1 MCSFTITPPKNPPRA
16 EKCFDCPRMCGAVR
30 SSAAGFCRESD
41 KMRVAKIMVHRW
53 EEPCI
58 SGANGSGAVFFLGC
72 NLRCV
77 YCQNKKISRGGNG
90 TVYEP
95 ESLAREILKLQESG
109 VHNINLVT
117 PTHFASQIL
126 KTAEHLQGR
135 LRIPVVWNTSGYERE
150 ETVAKISP
158 FCKIFL
164 TDFKYFS
171 PEMSSRYSSC
181 PDYFENAIK
190 ALCKM
195 VSVTGAPKFDKNG
208 IMTSGVVVR
217 HLVLPRGYR
226 DSIKILE
233 EISSKIG
240 TENIVLSLMSQYT
253 PEFLDEGFPE
263 LNRRVTTFEYNKVVR
278 AAMELG
284 FGGYV
289 QDMSSADSS
298 YTPDF

>member
-1 MCSFTITPPKNPPRA
+1 
-16 EKCFDCPRMCGAVR
+16 
-30 SSAAGFCRESD
+30 
-41 KMRVAKIMVHRW
+41 
-53 EEPCI
+53 
-58 SGANGSGAVFFLGC
+58 
-72 NLRCV
+72 
-77 YCQNKKISRGGNG
+77 
-90 TVYEP
+90 
-95 ESLAREILKLQESG
+95 
-109 VHNINLVT
+109 
-117 PTHFASQIL
+117 
-126 KTAEHLQGR
+126 
-135 LRIPVVWNTSGYERE
+135 
-150 ETVAKISP
+150 
-158 FCKIFL
+158 
-164 TDFKYFS
+164 
-171 PEMSSRYSSC
+171 
-181 PDYFENAIK
+181 
-190 ALCKM
+190 M

-217 HLVLPRGYR
+217 HHVLPRGYR